1 MEQKELSF
9 EANVNRKDEQSLS
22 NERIVLSI
30 SEIVDSVKNELQ
42 AKFRDI
48 WIQGEISNLRRP
60 SSGHLYFTLKDES
73 SQLSAVC
80 FRMRARYMKFQPE
93 DGMDVVV
100 RGSVSVY
107 VPRGQLQFMVE
118 QMEPLGRGALQVAFE
133 QLKARLEAEGLFDP
147 AHKREL
153 PLLPSKVGIV
163 TSSSGAAIQ
172 DILRVLRRRN
182 DRVSILL
189 YPTRVQGEGAAAE
202 IAEAIER
209 LSRRPDID
217 VIIAG
222 RGGGSLEDLWPFN
235 EEIVARAIYD
245 ARVPVISAVGHEIDF
260 TISDFVADLRAPTPS
275 AAAEIVSGKREELL
289 SRVSALSRQCQ
300 QLISLQIA
308 SRKAQ
313 YQALIGRRAFI
324 DAQSRVRMLI
334 QSLDELRFRLTG
346 VVPSVM
352 ERRRVS
358 LVQNDKDLRQ
368 LTLFLLKTQRQGIE
382 NWTERLR
389 AYSPQQVL
397 DRGYAIVTS
406 ASGAIVRAPREVSS
420 GEKIQV
426 RVAKGVFSA
435 RREEDNGV

>member
-1 MEQKELSF
+1 MEQRELSF
-9 EANVNRKDEQSLS
+9 KAKVNRKDEQSLS

-30 SEIVDSVKNELQ
+30 SEIVNGVKNELQ

-100 RGSVSVY
+100 RGSASVY

-147 AHKREL
+147 AHKQEL

-182 DRVSILL
+182 DRVNILL

-202 IAEAIER
+202 IAKGIGH

-217 VIIAG
+217 VIILG

-235 EEIVARAIYD
+235 EEVVARAIYD
-245 ARVPVISAVGHEIDF
+245 ASVPVISAVGHEIDF
-260 TISDFVADLRAPTPS
+260 TISDFVADLRAATPS

-289 SRVSALSRQCQ
+289 NRVSALGRQCRH
-300 QLISLQIA
+300 LISLQIA
-308 SRKAQ
+308 SRKSQ

-334 QSLDELRFRLTG
+334 QRLDELRFRLTG

-358 LVQNDKDLRQ
+358 LVQNEKDLRQ
-368 LTLFLLKTQRQGIE
+368 LTLLLLKTQRQGIE
-382 NWTERLR
+382 NGTQRLR
-389 AYSPQQVL
+389 AYSPQHVL
-397 DRGYAIVTS
+397 DRGYSIVTL
-406 ASGAIVRAPREVSS
+406 ASGAIVRDPQEVSA

-426 RVAKGVFSA
+426 RVAKGEFSA
-435 RREEDNGV
+435 RKEEDDGA

>member
-1 MEQKELSF
+1 MEQKELRF

-22 NERIVLSI
+22 NERMVLSI
-30 SEIVDSVKNELQ
+30 SEIVDGVKNELQ

-209 LSRRPDID
+209 LSQRPDID

-334 QSLDELRFRLTG
+334 QRLDELRFRLTG

-406 ASGAIVRAPREVSS
+406 ASGAIVRDPQEVSS

-435 RREEDNGV
+435 RREEDDGV

>member
-9 EANVNRKDEQSLS
+9 TESASLNDKQNLSDE
-22 NERIVLSI
+22 RVVLSI
-30 SEIVDSVKNELQ
+30 SEIVNSVKAELQ

-48 WIQGEISNLRRP
+48 WIKGEISNLRRP

-73 SQLSAVC
+73 SQLAAVC
-80 FRMRARYMKFQPE
+80 FRLRARYLKFQPE

-100 RGSVSVY
+100 RGSASVY
-107 VPRGQLQFMVE
+107 TPRGQLQFMVE
-118 QMEPLGRGALQVAFE
+118 QMEPLGRGALQLAFE
-133 QLKARLEAEGLFDP
+133 QLKARLKREGLFDP
-147 AHKREL
+147 AHKKEL
-153 PLLPSKVGIV
+153 PLLPAKVGVV

-182 DRVSILL
+182 DRLNILL
-189 YPTRVQGEGAAAE
+189 YPTRVQGEGAAVE
-202 IAEAIER
+202 IAGGIEY
-209 LSRRPDID
+209 LSKRSDID

-235 EEIVARAIYD
+235 EEVVAWAIYD

-289 SRVSALSRQCQ
+289 SRVTALSRQCR
-300 QLISLQIA
+300 QLISLQLA
-308 SRKAQ
+308 SRKAE
-313 YQALIGRRAFI
+313 YQTLIGRRGFI
-324 DAQSRVRMLI
+324 DAESRVRMLI
-334 QSLDELRFRLTG
+334 QRLDELRFRLTG
-346 VVPSVM
+346 VLPSVM
-352 ERRRVS
+352 ERWRVS
-358 LVQNDKDLRQ
+358 LKQNEKDLRQ
-368 LTLFLLKTQRQGIE
+368 QTLFLLKTQRQGIE

-406 ASGAIVRAPREVSS
+406 ASGAIVRDPQEVSN
-420 GEKIQV
+420 GERIQV
-426 RVAKGVFSA
+426 NVARGEFSA
-435 RREEDNGV
+435 RKEEDDGA

>member
-9 EANVNRKDEQSLS
+9 EANVNRKDELSLS

-42 AKFRDI
+42 TKFRDI

-289 SRVSALSRQCQ
+289 SRVSALRRQCQ

-406 ASGAIVRAPREVSS
+406 ASGAIVRDPKEVSS
-420 GEKIQV
+420 GGKIQV

-435 RREEDNGV
+435 RREEDDGV

>member
-1 MEQKELSF
+1 MEQRELSF
-9 EANVNRKDEQSLS
+9 KANVNRKDEQSLS

-30 SEIVDSVKNELQ
+30 SEIVNGVKNELQ

-100 RGSVSVY
+100 RGSASVY

-147 AHKREL
+147 ARKREL

-202 IAEAIER
+202 IAEGIEH

-217 VIIAG
+217 VIIVG

-235 EEIVARAIYD
+235 EEVVARAIYD
-245 ARVPVISAVGHEIDF
+245 ASVPVISAVGHEIDF

-289 SRVSALSRQCQ
+289 NRVSALGRQCR

-334 QSLDELRFRLTG
+334 QRLDELRFRLTG
-346 VVPSVM
+346 VVPSVT

-358 LVQNDKDLRQ
+358 LVQNEKDLRQ
-368 LTLFLLKTQRQGIE
+368 LTLFLLKTRRQGIE
-382 NWTERLR
+382 NWTQRLR

-397 DRGYAIVTS
+397 DRGYSIVTL
-406 ASGAIVRAPREVSS
+406 ASGAIVRDPQEVSA

-426 RVAKGVFSA
+426 RVAMGEFSA
-435 RREEDNGV
+435 RKEEDDGA